1 MDLTNQNI
9 SYMIISS
16 ERIDDLMSVL
26 YAKSYQILPLQGFY
40 RGNYEN
46 SVFAYSNSDN
56 DDLRKD
62 VIFLLNQ
69 FHQES
74 AIIKYMGETSV
85 KKIFKD
91 GQEKPLGITLYNTD
105 SENMSYLLNG
115 VSFSFV
121 EQKRYWKPQKQE
133 DFKVGMIVEYFNKDK
148 WFQKKIEDP
157 NSEWEKFF
165 KLLVKYDKVRVPSTK

>member
-26 YAKSYQILPLQGFY
+26 YAKNYQLLPLEGYF
-40 RGNYEN
+40 RGNYEK
-46 SVFAYSNSDN
+46 SVFVWSNIDN
-56 DDLRKD
+56 DELRKD
-62 VIFLLNQ
+62 AIFLLNH

-74 AIIKYMGETSV
+74 AIIKYTGETSA
-85 KKIFKD
+85 KKIFRD
-91 GQEKPLGITLYNTD
+91 GSEKPLGILLYNTD
-105 SENMSYLLNG
+105 SENISYLLNG

-121 EQKRYWKPQKQE
+121 EQKRYWKPSKKE

-148 WFQKKIEDP
+148 WFQKKVEDP
-157 NSEWEKFF
+157 LNEWDKFF
-165 KLLVKYDKVRVPSTK
+165 KLLVKYDKVRVASTK